1 MGWRRAVML
10 WLCVCFPVL
19 QVHGQNDCDS
29 PDGNCNKVNVA
40 AGKAASMSA
49 RYRGSG
55 PASLAV
61 DGNTCTSPDVCVH
74 TLGTTDNKPDW
85 WQVDLGRNYTVTD
98 ITIYHRQGGSSA
110 YPHSQR
116 ISGVWVYVD
125 NTLCYKFPDSD
136 SIGSERKKKDDITC
150 QEPISG
156 QIVRFAKDG
165 NIHAGHYSFINF
177 CEVQIWVCKSGLYG
191 PQCENEC
198 DSDCQEGRCDNY
210 DGTCLNEMENTTD
223 RVLCHSPD
231 GNCNKVNVAA
241 GKEASMSARYRG
253 SGPASLAVDGN
264 TCTSPDVCVH
274 TLGTTDNNPDWWQVD
289 LGRNY
294 TVTDISIYHRE
305 GGSSAYP
312 HSQRISGVWVYVD
325 NTLCYK
331 FPDSVSIGSE
341 RKKKDDITCQEPISG
356 QIVRFAKDGYIHAG
370 HYSFINFCEVQIWVC
385 KSGLFGPQCEN
396 KCDSHCQQ
404 GRCDNYDGTCLNG
417 CSEGYYGADCSEQ
430 CGQCQNQET
439 CDRHTGR
446 CPHGCQ
452 PDYQPPDCQIELE
465 STTERPS
472 CDSPDG
478 NCNKVNVAAGKA
490 ASMSAR
496 YAGTGPASLAV
507 DGNTSTN
514 PDICVHTLGTTDDK
528 PDWWQVD
535 LGRDYTVTDIT
546 IYHREGGASPNPH
559 SQRISGVWIYVDD
572 TLCYKFPNSLSIGSE
587 RKEKD
592 DITCQRPLR
601 GRIVR
606 FAKDG
611 YIHHKHYSFINFCEV
626 QIWGC
631 KSGLYGRQ
639 CENECDSDCQ
649 QGECDNY
656 FGTCLNELEST
667 TEGPSCDSPDGNCN
681 KELESTTERP
691 SCVSPDGNCN
701 KVNVAVGKA
710 ASMSARYAGTGPASL
725 AVDGNTSTNPDICV
739 HTLGTTDDKPDW
751 WQVDL
756 GRNYTVTDITI
767 YHREGGAS
775 PNPHSQRISGVWI
788 YVDDTLCYK
797 FPNSLSIGSER
808 KEKDD
813 ITCQRPVRGRI
824 VRFAKDGY
832 IHHKHYSF
840 INFCEVQIWGCKS
853 GLYGRQCENEC
864 DSDCQQGECDNY
876 FGTCLNELESTTER
890 PSCDSPDGNC
900 NKELESTTERPSCE
914 SPDGNCNKVNVAV
927 GKAASMSAR
936 YAGTGPASLAV
947 DGNTSTNPDIC
958 VHTLGTTDDKPDW
971 WQVDLG
977 RNYTVTDIT
986 IYHREGGAS
995 PNPHSQRIS
1004 GVWIYVDDAL
1014 CYKFPN
1020 SLSIGSERKEKD
1032 DITCQRPLRGRI
1044 VRFAK
1049 DGYIH
1054 HKHYSFINFCE
1065 VQIWGCKSGLYGRQC
1080 ENECD
1085 SDCQQGE
1092 CDNYFG
1098 TCLNEL
1104 ESTTERPSCVS
1115 PDGNCNKGLE
1125 STTERPSCESP
1136 DGNCNKVNVAVG
1148 KAASMSARYAGT
1160 GPASLAVDGNTS
1172 TNPDICVH
1180 TLGTTDDKPD
1190 WWQVDLGRNYTVTD
1204 ITIYHREGGA
1214 SPNPHSQ
1221 RISGV
1226 WIYVDDTLC
1235 YKFPNSLSIGS
1246 ERKEKDDITCQRPLR
1261 GQIVRLAKDGYI
1273 HHKHYSFIN
1282 FCEVQI
1288 WACKSGL
1295 YGPQCENECDSHCQ
1309 QGGCDNYDGTCLNGC
1324 SEGYYG
1330 ADCSE
1335 QCGQCQ
1341 NQETCDRHTG
1351 RCPHG
1356 CQPDYQPPDCQIE
1369 VKSKPESS
1377 LCGAPDGNCNK
1388 VNVALGKVASMS
1400 APYVAPNHPASPA
1413 SLAVDGNTS
1422 TYYTSCVHT
1431 LGTLDNEPDWW
1442 QVDLGRNYTVTDIT
1456 VYHREGGSDAYPF
1469 NQRIAGVWVYVDN
1482 SLCYKFPD
1490 SADVG
1495 NERKEKDDITCQK
1508 PITGQ
1513 IVRFAKDGMSHMQHY
1528 SFINICEVQI
1538 WACKSGLYGRQ
1549 CENECDS
1556 DCQQGECD
1564 NYDGTCLNGC
1574 SEGYY
1579 GADCSEQCG
1588 QCQNQE
1594 TCDWHTGRCPH
1605 GCQPNYQPPDCQIEL
1620 RSTMTTESPSC
1631 GAPDGNCNKVNVAVG
1646 KAASMSTPYVSARY
1660 SSGPASLAV
1669 DGNTSTYYTSC
1680 VHTMGTLDKEPDWWQ
1695 VDLGRNFTV
1704 TDITIYHR
1712 YIPHPFSHRISGVW
1726 VYVDD
1731 TLCYKFPSSLN
1742 IPRTQKERD
1751 DITCQQPI
1759 KGRVVR
1765 FSKDG
1770 YVHSRDYSFINF
1782 CEVQIWVC
1790 KSGLYGPQCE
1800 NECDSHCQQGGCDN
1814 YDGTCL
1820 NGCSE
1825 GYYGADCSEQCG
1837 QCQNQETC
1845 DRHTGRCPH
1854 GCQPDYQPPDCQIA
1868 VVTTAPRPEMTT
1880 TIATQTTATPA
1891 MPSPTTEGDA
1901 GVLSNISSHVNIP
1914 GQRDVNGQHS
1924 IGDENSGTSKIY
1936 TPGDMAGMAVTMIL
1950 LGALLGVA
1958 GLALYCHFFSRRRD
1972 RTDDA
1977 VSFSLMNHSDT

>member
-876 FGTCLNELESTTER
+876 FGTCLNELESTTEG

-900 NKELESTTERPSCE
+900 NKELESTTERPSCD

>member
-876 FGTCLNELESTTER
+876 FGTCLNELESTTEG

>member
-701 KVNVAVGKA
+701 K
-710 ASMSARYAGTGPASL
+710 
-725 AVDGNTSTNPDICV
+725 
-739 HTLGTTDDKPDW
+739 
-751 WQVDL
+751 
-756 GRNYTVTDITI
+756 
-767 YHREGGAS
+767 
-775 PNPHSQRISGVWI
+775 
-788 YVDDTLCYK
+788 
-797 FPNSLSIGSER
+797 
-808 KEKDD
+808 
-813 ITCQRPVRGRI
+813 
-824 VRFAKDGY
+824 
-832 IHHKHYSF
+832 
-840 INFCEVQIWGCKS
+840 
-853 GLYGRQCENEC
+853 
-864 DSDCQQGECDNY
+864 
-876 FGTCLNELESTTER
+876 ELESTTER
-890 PSCDSPDGNC
+890 PSCD
-900 NKELESTTERPSCE
+900 

>member
-876 FGTCLNELESTTER
+876 FGTCLNELESTTEGPSCDSPDGNCNKELESTTER

-1104 ESTTERPSCVS
+1104 ESTTERPSCV
-1115 PDGNCNKGLE
+1115 
-1125 STTERPSCESP
+1125 SP